1 MINVRA
7 DILKEL
13 RIIFLNYDN
22 IEKVK
27 IFGSRVTDNYR
38 ENSDIDLAILGEI
51 SEPERIEIKISIN
64 DIKTLYSF
72 DVIFVDQ
79 DTNGLIFDEIIRKGV
94 DIYIK
99 EIFSRKDIRYNELKK
114 AYEKL
119 EEVVKSKD
127 KYDNNLEQILIDST
141 IQRYEFTFELM
152 WKVIK
157 DYIENEGFDDNLASP
172 KTTLKI
178 AFKNGIINEEKI
190 FSNMLEDRNITT
202 HLYDQKSS
210 KEIYNRICNI
220 YSNKI
225 KHILNF
231 LEKNDYLKK

>member
-127 KYDNNLEQILIDST
+127 KYDNNLEQ
-141 IQRYEFTFELM
+141 Y
-152 WKVIK
+152 
-157 DYIENEGFDDNLASP
+157 
-172 KTTLKI
+172 
-178 AFKNGIINEEKI
+178 
-190 FSNMLEDRNITT
+190 
-202 HLYDQKSS
+202 
-210 KEIYNRICNI
+210 
-220 YSNKI
+220 
-225 KHILNF
+225 
-231 LEKNDYLKK
+231 